1 MKHSTTLI
9 ATVAGL
15 ALGGGAIADE
25 APATESNLGPAVVQA
40 SQTSIFGETEEERRR
55 NRALATVGV
64 LAAVVIGVA
73 VLDDDEDDEDLP
85 PTVPPHHPIPGHHG
99 G

>member
-1 MKHSTTLI
+1 MKRSTI
-9 ATVAGL
+9 AIGALTGL
-15 ALGGGAIADE
+15 ALAGGAAADE
-25 APATESNLGPAVVQA
+25 ATAAESNLGPAIVQV

-64 LAAVVIGVA
+64 LAAVIIGVA
-73 VLDDDEDDEDLP
+73 VLDDDDDEDLP
-85 PTVPPHHPIPGHHG
+85 PITPPHQPIPGHHG